1 MSPPVIGLLLIA
13 GMLLLIA
20 LRCPVALAMAV
31 TGFVGFGW
39 IVAFEPALSILES
52 GPLETLSK
60 YSFSPIPLFIL
71 MGIFASK
78 AGMSA
83 ELFSASRTLFG
94 SWRGGM
100 ALAGVTACGV
110 FSAISGSSLA
120 TAASMSRVALPEMR
134 ANGYAP
140 SLAAGSLAAGGTL
153 GIMIPPSIALLL
165 YALITEQSV
174 GDMFVAGLLPGL
186 LGLALYCAA
195 IAAIAAIAAVVAAS
209 PATARGGQA
218 TRWSAKIR
226 GLKSMAPFAAVF
238 ALIIIGIYMGLFTP
252 TEAAAVGA
260 ASILVIASFRGMG
273 WRDFLDAVNESV
285 ALSAVVFFM
294 IIGADIFGY
303 FLSVSQLSFSLVD
316 AVQDMNLSSY
326 AVLTA
331 ILLLYVL
338 LGCVMDSIAM
348 LLLTVPVVFPLA
360 TAAGFDPVW
369 FGIVTVITVEMGLIT
384 PPVGMN
390 VFVIKS
396 IAPDIPM
403 GQIFKGVLPFVASD
417 LLRLGL
423 LIAFPWLA
431 LGLL

>member
-1 MSPPVIGLLLIA
+1 MSPPVIGLLCIA

-20 LRCPVALAMAV
+20 LRCPVALAMAA
-31 TGFVGFGW
+31 TGFIGFGW
-39 IVAFEPALSILES
+39 IVAFEPAISILES
-52 GPLETLSK
+52 GPMETLRN

-83 ELFSASRTLFG
+83 ELFAAARTMFG

-186 LGLALYCAA
+186 LGLLLYCAA
-195 IAAIAAIAAVVAAS
+195 IAVVVAVK
-209 PATARGGQA
+209 PAVARGGEA
-218 TRWSAKIR
+218 SGWLRKMR
-226 GLKSMAPFAAVF
+226 GLKSVGPFAAVF
-238 ALIIIGIYMGLFTP
+238 ALIIGGIYSGLFTP

-260 ASILVIASFRGMG
+260 ALTLVIAIVRGMG
-273 WRDFLDAVNESV
+273 WTDFVAAVNESV
-285 ALSAVVFFM
+285 GLSAVVFFM
-294 IIGADIFGY
+294 IIGAEIFGY
-303 FLSVSQLSFSLVD
+303 FLSVSQISFSMVD
-316 AVQDMNLSSY
+316 WVQRMSLSPY
-326 AVLTA
+326 AVLA
-331 ILLLYVL
+331 AVLLLYVL

-360 TAAGFDPVW
+360 VAAGFDPVW
-369 FGIVTVITVEMGLIT
+369 FGIVTVVTVEMGLIT

-403 GQIFKGVLPFVASD
+403 GQLFKGVLPFVASD
-417 LLRLGL
+417 IVRLAL